1 MGSVNPV
8 IAPQMSGLIEG
19 TIKDFDTRLAEA
31 RIAKTKR
38 FIGVERELKERIAK
52 LHERLL
58 SARQELHLTPEH
70 IQIAVN
76 TALMLAGRT
85 TLEPFELHDAP
96 SGSVFRI
103 P

>member
-1 MGSVNPV
+1 
-8 IAPQMSGLIEG
+8 
-19 TIKDFDTRLAEA
+19 
-31 RIAKTKR
+31 
-38 FIGVERELKERIAK
+38 
-52 LHERLL
+52 
-58 SARQELHLTPEH
+58 

-103 P
+103 PALSGTWARCLEGLRHPHTQEIRPVTFDHSVAKGRDDVVLVHLNHL